1 VEPSWEIER
10 RHRELQRHSRRY
22 RVIRDGKYKAREI
35 RLRYREIKGKYREIK
50 ENFLCRNISSR
61 SRKIF
66 VLKNQSFNAPEWKN
80 KWDSK
85 G

>member
-1 VEPSWEIER
+1 LGD
-10 RHRELQRHSRRY
+10 REETQGAPETFQDIQ
-22 RVIRDGKYKAREI
+22 VIRDGKYRAREI